1 MNNKILKIIVF
12 YFIISFPLG
21 NIFAQQ
27 SGDKIPH
34 LVAIGN
40 TKQLVV
46 NGKPFI
52 MLAGELNNSSASSL
66 DYMETVWSRLS
77 AFNLNTVLASISW
90 EMIEPE
96 EGKFDFSNVDGLI
109 TKARE
114 NKLNL
119 VFLWFG
125 TWKNACSSYAPGWVK
140 QDTKRFFRC
149 ESADGIK
156 FNNISSLSAEAC
168 KADAKAFAAL
178 MKHIKEFDGK
188 INTVL
193 AIQVENEPGIRGDSR
208 DRCPAANEAFNQNV
222 PAELIDF
229 LKKNKDILI
238 PEMTAIW
245 NNSKFRTEGTWEEIF
260 GSDANLMFMTWFTAS
275 YIDKVAAAGKAVYP
289 LPMYANAWLEWGDD
303 NKPGDYPS
311 GGPIARAVPV
321 WQAAAPN
328 IDILAPDIYRPDFA
342 RVCENFQRMGN
353 PLFIPETHP
362 SIISSANVF
371 YAIGQ
376 GAICFSPFGIDNQK
390 WFPAE
395 DPIGKSYQL
404 LTKMMPYLQE
414 YQGTEKM
421 VGMVGVKGEKKELV
435 LGKYKLL
442 VHYTGNQNPD
452 LPGFGL
458 VIALADNEF
467 LVAGKGFTVTFLSG
481 KDMPKHTEILTAYEL
496 IYKNNSWIKQRRL
509 NGDETDHGTLLKLT
523 NEQLTVITAKVFC
536 YQ

>member
-1 MNNKILKIIVF
+1 MKIILVK
-12 YFIISFPLG
+12 IIFFGFGILLPFFSV
-21 NIFAQQ
+21 FAQTSS
-27 SGDKIPH
+27 SGIPH
-34 LVAIGN
+34 IYQNGKA
-40 TKQLVV
+40 KQLIV

-52 MLAGELNNSSASSL
+52 MLAGELNNSSSSSI
-66 DYMETVWSRLS
+66 DYMDESWSKLK
-77 AFNLNTVLASISW
+77 AFNLNTVLVPVSW

-96 EGKFDFSNVDGLI
+96 EGKFDFSNVDELI

-114 NKLNL
+114 NNLKL

-125 TWKNACSSYAPGWVK
+125 SWKNASSSYAPAWVR
-140 QDTKRFFRC
+140 QDVKRFART
-149 ESADGIK
+149 ESADGTK
-156 FNNISSLSAEAC
+156 LNHLSVLSEEAC
-168 KADAKAFAAL
+168 QADAKAFASL
-178 MKHIKEFDGK
+178 MKHIKTVDGK
-188 INTVL
+188 INTIL

-208 DRCPAANEAFNQNV
+208 DRSSLANEAFKVNV
-222 PAELIDF
+222 PVELIDF
-229 LKKNKDILI
+229 LKKNKDQLI
-238 PEMTAIW
+238 PEMKQIW
-245 NNSKFRTEGTWEEIF
+245 GNSDFKTEGSWTEIF
-260 GSDANLMFMTWFTAS
+260 GGNANLMFMTWFTAS

-311 GGPIARAVPV
+311 GGPIARVVPV

-328 IDILAPDIYRPDFA
+328 IDILAPDIYRNDFA

-362 SIISSANVF
+362 GIISSANVF

-376 GAICFSPFGIDNQK
+376 GAICFSPFGIDNLK

-395 DPIGKSYQL
+395 DPIGKSFQL
-404 LTKMMPYLQE
+404 LTRMMPYLQE

-421 VGMVGVKGEKKELV
+421 VGLVGVKGEKNEIV

-442 VHYTGNQNPD
+442 VNYTGNQNPD

-523 NEQLTVITAKVFC
+523 NEQLTVITAKVFG